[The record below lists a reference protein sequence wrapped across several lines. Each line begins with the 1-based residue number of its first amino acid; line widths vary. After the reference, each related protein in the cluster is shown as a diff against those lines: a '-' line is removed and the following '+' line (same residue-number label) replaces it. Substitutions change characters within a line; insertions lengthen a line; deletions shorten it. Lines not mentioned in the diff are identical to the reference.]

1 MNGESIDFT
10 KFHFFQGNRMMQKIK
25 HLLSI
30 LGPGIFAIGY
40 TIGTGSVTSMAKAG
54 SQYGLQLVWVLALS
68 CLFSGILMEAYGRL
82 EVVTGET
89 ALYAIKRH
97 LRWGKPLAVLIFIG
111 VVMGQYTCLGSILTL
126 SSGAIYET
134 LGMFFPSLP
143 KNNYGA
149 VLAIA
154 IILIGS
160 IYGMLMIGR
169 YGFFEKVLAFFVM
182 LMGITFLISMFVV
195 WPSPEILKQAVLPSI
210 PDEPGA
216 LLMIAA
222 FVGTTMAAPTF
233 VTRPLLLKEKGLTCA
248 HLREQRLDAI
258 VSATLMFVI
267 SGSIMVVA
275 AGALYAH
282 GKDIVKI
289 LDMVHTLEPVAG
301 KFAVALFMAGTL
313 SAGLSSIFP
322 ILMVAP
328 LLVSDYQVGH
338 MEPRSR
344 SFKVLCLVASLF
356 GLIVPLLGRNPI
368 TITVMAQISN
378 VFVLPLTV
386 LVIHILIN
394 RRSLLGEH
402 RAGIWLNIGLALA
415 FFFSCIIAITGA
427 LALFEQLR

>member
-126 SSGAIYET
+126 SSGAIYEK

>member
-154 IILIGS
+154 IILIGT

>member
-1 MNGESIDFT
+1 MH
-10 KFHFFQGNRMMQKIK
+10 KLQR
-25 HLLSI
+25 I
-30 LGPGIFAIGY
+30 LAVIGPGIFAIGY

-54 SQYGLQLVWVLALS
+54 SQYGLRLVWVLFLS
-68 CLFSGILMEAYGRL
+68 CLFSGVLMEAYGRL
-82 EVVTGET
+82 AAVTGET
-89 ALYAIKRH
+89 ALYAVKRH
-97 LRWGKPLAVLIFIG
+97 LKHGKLLALLILIG
-111 VVMGQYTCLGSILTL
+111 VVMGQYTCLGGILAL

-143 KNNYGA
+143 KDNYWATLSIA
-149 VLAIA
+149 VFLV
-154 IILIGS
+154 GT

-169 YGFFEKVLAFFVM
+169 YSFFEKVLAFFVM
-182 LMGITFLISMFVV
+182 LMGITFIVSMFVV
-195 WPSPEILKQAVLPSI
+195 WPSPEILKQAVFPSI

-233 VTRPLLLKEKGLTCA
+233 VTRPLLLKEKGVTAANLK
-248 HLREQRLDAI
+248 EQSLDSL
-258 VSATLMFVI
+258 VSASLMFVI
-267 SGSIMVVA
+267 SGAIMFVA

-322 ILMVAP
+322 IMMVAP
-328 LLVSDYQVGH
+328 LLVSDYRVGH
-338 MEPRSR
+338 MEPRSKL
-344 SFKVLCLVASLF
+344 FKLLCLVACLF
-356 GLIVPLLGRNPI
+356 GLIVPILGRNPI

-386 LVIHILIN
+386 FVVFVLVN
-394 RRSLLGEH
+394 RTALLGRH
-402 RAGIWLNIGLALA
+402 KAGLWLNAGLALA
-415 FFFSCIIAITGA
+415 FLFSCVIAVTGVR
-427 LALFEQLR
+427 ALFQQFIR

>member
-1 MNGESIDFT
+1 
-10 KFHFFQGNRMMQKIK
+10 MQKIK

-97 LRWGKPLAVLIFIG
+97 LRWGKPLAILIFIG

-154 IILIGS
+154 VFLIGT

-169 YGFFEKVLAFFVM
+169 YAFFEKVLAFFVM
-182 LMGITFLISMFVV
+182 LMGITFIISMFVV
-195 WPSPEILKQAVLPSI
+195 WPSPEILKQAVLPTI
-210 PDEPGA
+210 PNEPGA

-233 VTRPLLLKEKGLTCA
+233 VTRPLLLKEKGLTCSQL
-248 HLREQRLDAI
+248 HEQRLDSI

-267 SGSIMVVA
+267 SGAIMVVA

-322 ILMVAP
+322 ILMVGP

-338 MEPRSR
+338 MEPRAR
-344 SFKVLCLVASLF
+344 SFKVLCLAASLF

-386 LVIHILIN
+386 LVIMLLLN
-394 RRSLLGEH
+394 RRSLLGDY
-402 RAGIWLNIGLALA
+402 RAGFWLNLGLAFAL
-415 FFFSCIIAITGA
+415 FFSCIIAVTGA
-427 LALFEQLR
+427 LALLEHV